1 MSYVGRTF
9 LYAYEESGVRIIG
22 RFTDETTLVWEAV
35 EGPAKGKAGI
45 ETVDAVPVGDDLYF
59 VSWIEEGGTAISQVL
74 DLQDMRV
81 TAFISYDTPGGRV
94 GEVTGGALTD
104 WVGPPPKA

>member
-22 RFTDETTLVWEAV
+22 RFTTETTLVWEAV

-45 ETVDAVPVGDDLYF
+45 ETVDAVPVGDALYF
-59 VSWIEEGGTAISQVL
+59 VSWIEEGGTAVSQVL
-74 DLQDMRV
+74 DLEDMRV
-81 TAFISYDTPGGRV
+81 TAFISFDTPGGRQ
-94 GEVTGGALTD
+94 GQVTGGVLTD
-104 WVGPPPKA
+104 WVGPSPRA